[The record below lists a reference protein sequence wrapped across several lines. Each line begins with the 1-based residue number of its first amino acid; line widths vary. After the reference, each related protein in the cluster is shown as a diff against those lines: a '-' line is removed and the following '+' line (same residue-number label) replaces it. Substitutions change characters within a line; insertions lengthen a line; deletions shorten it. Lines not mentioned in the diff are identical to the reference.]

1 MIKLL
6 KKGSKGPDVKKL
18 QEALNKAGAKP
29 KLKTD
34 GVFGQV
40 TEKVLKEIQ
49 KKKRLK
55 ADGMAGAKTLAAL
68 KVGPAKAEKPVDWP
82 YGDAVWSIKDNR
94 RRFREL
100 REKHKTERTAM
111 DLWKD
116 DPGIAKLREVYDKNW
131 KRLMISD
138 AKWGLAMEKVAKFQK
153 AYDKQKKTAPET
165 LKDIVAA
172 AKKPFDVASKFDEEF
187 SACESRRVEIMRA
200 YNRIAAKMAA

>member
-1 MIKLL
+1 MLKLL
-6 KKGSKGPDVKKL
+6 KKGSKGPEVKKL
-18 QEALNKAGAKP
+18 QEAMNKAGAKP

-34 GVFGQV
+34 SVFGQA
-40 TEKVLKEIQ
+40 TEKALIEIQ

-55 ADGMAGAKTLAAL
+55 ADGKAGPKTMAAL
-68 KVGPAKAEKPVDWP
+68 KVGGAKVEKPADWP

-94 RRFREL
+94 RRRREL

-138 AKWGLAMEKVAKFQK
+138 AKWGIEMEKVAKLQK

-165 LKDIVAA
+165 LKGIVDN
-172 AKKPFDVASKFDEEF
+172 AKKPFDVAGKFDEEC
-187 SACESRRVEIMRA
+187 SACETRRFEIIQA
-200 YNRIAAKMAA
+200 YNKIAARMAA